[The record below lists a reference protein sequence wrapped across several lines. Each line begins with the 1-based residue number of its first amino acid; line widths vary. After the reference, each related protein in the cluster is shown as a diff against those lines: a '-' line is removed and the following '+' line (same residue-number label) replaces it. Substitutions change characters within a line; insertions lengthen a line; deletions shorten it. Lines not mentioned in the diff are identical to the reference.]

1 MLFRFLE
8 SFSNQPMMLMLGV
21 VGLAMIGGGIPPI
34 RERIRRRKI
43 ENALPSFLEGLSDE
57 VGAGLGI
64 QEAMQHQAKS
74 APSPLGPLLEET
86 LKESHSSSFDAALSS
101 FATKSRSSQVQRVM
115 HLLETAIEQNAPLQ
129 DILMNLSMDY
139 ERLNDLMNKRESELQ
154 GRGVLIIMFV
164 CIGLP
169 GLIGFLVGLFTPASA
184 GFQIE
189 GFLSTF
195 SLFFAAASAVG
206 VAVSGRMLGRMRDT
220 MWFVLGWMAMSMFIF
235 LGATKLVGG

>member
-115 HLLETAIEQNAPLQ
+115 HLLETAI
-129 DILMNLSMDY
+129 
-139 ERLNDLMNKRESELQ
+139 
-154 GRGVLIIMFV
+154 
-164 CIGLP
+164 
-169 GLIGFLVGLFTPASA
+169 
-184 GFQIE
+184 
-189 GFLSTF
+189 
-195 SLFFAAASAVG
+195 
-206 VAVSGRMLGRMRDT
+206 
-220 MWFVLGWMAMSMFIF
+220 
-235 LGATKLVGG
+235 